1 MNKKYKRWL
10 YVFLWALI
18 IFMFSN
24 QNGNDSS
31 NNNKFIIH
39 ILKLLNINID
49 YIFKNKTD
57 FIIRKSAHFTEYFI
71 FCYLIFKALY
81 LDLDRK
87 KSLLLSL
94 LFTFLYACS
103 DEFHQMFVAGR
114 GPSFKDVMI
123 DTFGGVFYLIINH
136 FREIKRRRFID
147 I

>member
-1 MNKKYKRWL
+1 MNKKIKRWF

-31 NNNKFIIH
+31 NNNRFILE
-39 ILKLLNINID
+39 ILKALNINID
-49 YIFKNKTD
+49 YIFKSKTD
-57 FIIRKSAHFTEYFI
+57 YIIRKTAHFTEYFI
-71 FCYLIFKALY
+71 LCYLIFKALY
-81 LDLDRK
+81 LDLNRR
-87 KSLLLSL
+87 KSLFLSL

-103 DEFHQMFVAGR
+103 DEFHQMFVADR

-123 DTFGGVFYLIINH
+123 DTFGGVVYLIINNL
-136 FREIKRRRFID
+136 REIKKRRFID